1 MKMPGFIDPLDRKN
15 APPELCFDPQD
26 IYGSRR
32 FAWLS
37 YFGIW
42 LLVPLL
48 VRRENLFVRYH
59 VNQGIVL
66 LLFSLIA
73 GIGFAVVTGLLNL
86 IKQGM
91 GDFFLLPLL
100 MIYYIFY
107 MCCVVLGVVR
117 VIRGQA
123 KPLPLIG
130 GIQVLKDPE

>member
-1 MKMPGFIDPLDRKN
+1 MPGFIDPLDRKN
-15 APPELCFDPQD
+15 AAPELCFDPQD

-42 LLVPLL
+42 LLVPLF
-48 VRRENLFVRYH
+48 VRKENLFVRYH

-130 GIQVLKDPE
+130 GIQILKDPE

>member
-1 MKMPGFIDPLDRKN
+1 MPGFIDPLDRNN

-42 LLVPLL
+42 LLVPLF
-48 VRRENLFVRYH
+48 VRKENLFVRYH

-130 GIQVLKDPE
+130 GIQILKDPE